1 MITVSVIIP
10 SYKPNGYLKDCI
22 ESFVQQTLDTTF
34 FEVLIVLNGDKEP
47 FFSDISDLIQD
58 YHNIKLIYTPLKG
71 VSNARN
77 IGIESSIGDYICFI
91 DDDDI
96 VSPSYLERLLEQ
108 ASADTISISNV
119 RSFKDSIAECGNDFF
134 ICKHLEHKERY
145 IDQPFFKCRS
155 FFAFPVAKMI
165 HRSII
170 SEHRFDLRF
179 KNGEDALFVTSI
191 TDNLS
196 KIHFTNDDAIYY
208 VRLRKGSASRKK
220 IPMLTIVRDSFLLIE
235 AYIAVYFTNPK
246 KYSFMLFLSRI
257 PGVIKGACVLLSN
270 K

>member
-1 MITVSVIIP
+1 MYRIVRSTNFR
-10 SYKPNGYLKDCI
+10 YN
-22 ESFVQQTLDTTF
+22 F

-119 RSFKDSIAECGNDFF
+119 AEF
-134 ICKHLEHKERY
+134 
-145 IDQPFFKCRS
+145 
-155 FFAFPVAKMI
+155 
-165 HRSII
+165 
-170 SEHRFDLRF
+170 
-179 KNGEDALFVTSI
+179 
-191 TDNLS
+191 
-196 KIHFTNDDAIYY
+196 
-208 VRLRKGSASRKK
+208 
-220 IPMLTIVRDSFLLIE
+220 
-235 AYIAVYFTNPK
+235 
-246 KYSFMLFLSRI
+246 
-257 PGVIKGACVLLSN
+257 
-270 K
+270 